1 MDMIRNLFQGI
12 IVFQRIG
19 VIITVPER
27 KQFARDLD
35 NSGQVADSFTNDLV
49 KLYERRMENNM
60 QESHDNHSKHP
71 VVQGILVISNDI

>member
-1 MDMIRNLFQGI
+1 MDMILNLFQGI

-27 KQFARDLD
+27 KQFARDLMIIAVK
-35 NSGQVADSFTNDLV
+35 VADSFTNDLV

-60 QESHDNHSKHP
+60 Q
-71 VVQGILVISNDI
+71 GIGMITIPNTL